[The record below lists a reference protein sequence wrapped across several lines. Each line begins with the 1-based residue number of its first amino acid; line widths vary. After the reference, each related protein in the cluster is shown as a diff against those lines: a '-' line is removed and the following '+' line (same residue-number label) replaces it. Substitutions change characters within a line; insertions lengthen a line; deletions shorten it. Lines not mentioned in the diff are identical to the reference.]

1 MVSVKGNILTFSFE
15 SSAISQI
22 ETAIKVGEYNRR
34 NDLLFR
40 SALLFIVFI
49 H

>member
-1 MVSVKGNILTFSFE
+1 MVSVIGNILTFSFE

-22 ETAIKVGEYNRR
+22 ETAIIGEYNQG

-40 SALLFIVFI
+40 SALLFIVFT

>member
-15 SSAISQI
+15 SSPISQI
-22 ETAIKVGEYNRR
+22 ETAIIGEYNQG

-40 SALLFIVFI
+40 SALLFIVFTQ
-49 H
+49 